1 MLDMIKFFKKAFKEY
16 GNGTAPGQVKSF
28 NEEQAAEEDIEFV
41 DRGLKYVKLDEI
53 VGSVGRYQDFDNRFH
68 LKNREGNQ
76 RFQDIKSAMVGKKP
90 LPPVKLYQIRND
102 YYILDGNHRV
112 AAAKEIGR
120 DEIEARVTEVLSS
133 KNTFENLLYR
143 ERLRFYEKTG
153 LKDDITLTEVGK
165 YRYLENQ
172 IQKHMEY
179 LNQTLKKDVDFKK
192 AAEDWYN
199 TIYLPL
205 VMIIKNG
212 QLISRF
218 PERTVSDLYA
228 YVTFHHWDRK
238 SDRKYGI
245 GISRLIPEDMET
257 FREEMLE
264 KSRPEYPEMQRAISA
279 FILINTEPSA
289 KESKLVDRIFR
300 LEGIQEVHSV
310 HGTIDIIAKIT
321 LNRDLLASD
330 AEVIAEYVEKRIRT
344 IPGISSTQTVI
355 PGISREKEK
364 IGNLLV

>member
-1 MLDMIKFFKKAFKEY
+1 MNFFKKLFQYHSSEDRQD
-16 GNGTAPGQVKSF
+16 QVKSF
-28 NEEQAAEEDIEFV
+28 NVEQAAEEDIEFV
-41 DRGLKYVKLDEI
+41 DRGLHYVGLDDI
-53 VGSVGRYQDFDNRFH
+53 VGSVGRYRDFDNRFQ
-68 LKNREGNQ
+68 LKNREGNE
-76 RFQDIKSAMVGKKP
+76 RYQDIKNAMISKKP
-90 LPPVKLYQIRND
+90 MPPVKLYQIRND

-120 DEIEARVTEVLSS
+120 DEIEAKVTEVLSS

-143 ERLRFYEKTG
+143 ERLEFYEKTG
-153 LKDDITLTEVGK
+153 LTGDINLTEVGK

-172 IQKHMEY
+172 IKRHMDH
-179 LNQTLKKDVDFKK
+179 LSRNCGKDVDLKK

-205 VMIIKNG
+205 VSIIKNG
-212 QLISRF
+212 RLINHF
-218 PERTVSDLYA
+218 PERTISDLYA

-238 SDRKYGI
+238 SDRKFGI
-245 GISRLIPEDMET
+245 GISKLIPTDMET
-257 FREEMLE
+257 FRDEMLE
-264 KSRPEYPEMQRAISA
+264 KSRPEYPEMKRAITA

-289 KESKLVDRIFR
+289 KESKLVERIFG
-300 LEGIQEVHSV
+300 LEGIQEAHSV

-355 PGISREKEK
+355 PGISREKER
-364 IGNLLV
+364 IGNLLC

>member
-1 MLDMIKFFKKAFKEY
+1 MKNFFKKLFRYHAEESRQD
-16 GNGTAPGQVKSF
+16 QVKSF
-28 NEEQAAEEDIEFV
+28 NAEQAAEEDVEFV
-41 DRGLKYVKLDEI
+41 DRGLKYVRLDDI
-53 VGSVGRYQDFDNRFH
+53 VGSVGRYKDFDNRFH
-68 LKNREGNQ
+68 LKNREGNE
-76 RFQDIKSAMVGKKP
+76 RFQGIKNAMIGKKP
-90 LPPVKLYQIRND
+90 MPPVKLYQIRND

-120 DEIEARVTEVLSS
+120 DEIEAKVTEVLSS

-143 ERLRFYEKTG
+143 ERLEFYEKTG
-153 LKDDITLTEVGK
+153 LTGDITLTEVGK

-172 IQKHMEY
+172 IKRHMEY
-179 LNQTLKKDVDFKK
+179 LNNTCGKDVDLKK

-205 VMIIKNG
+205 VSIIKNG
-212 QLISRF
+212 RLIGHF
-218 PERTVSDLYA
+218 PQRTFSDLYA

-245 GISRLIPEDMET
+245 GISKLIPADMET
-257 FREEMLE
+257 FRDEMLE
-264 KSRPEYPEMQRAISA
+264 RSRPEYPEMKRAITA
-279 FILINTEPSA
+279 FILINAEPSA

-330 AEVIAEYVEKRIRT
+330 AEVIAEYVEKQIRT

-355 PGISREKEK
+355 PGISREKDR
-364 IGNLLV
+364 IGNLLC